1 MRLIKTC
8 IIAATLALSAGA
20 ALAQEGIDDPTRA
33 PYYNSFA
40 GKRVAYV
47 PVAMGFDLTEGWA
60 AGLKEALEPLG
71 VTFEIRDPNWS
82 TDAGAQAITS
92 LISEKP
98 DVIVVHNPDV
108 QSYARL
114 LKKAEEAGIYVVQVN
129 MRSSYS
135 TDVFVGADYVGM
147 GEQIGQRLVDKCSPA
162 NGGSGKVA
170 ITQGVLTAAASIY
183 QMQGINNV
191 LSKHPEIQL
200 VSNQAADWDATKAKN
215 IAATVIQQHPDL
227 CAITGFWDVMDVGT
241 AAAIK
246 ESGKNVYL
254 LTQGGGNR
262 MACDGLANGTYSE
275 VVVYFVPGQAR
286 DMATM
291 IKQLLQLKQ
300 PAGHDQ
306 DHAVHAADL
315 PDQGQHDAV
324 LVLGPPGQE
333 LICRSDAGGDCRPR
347 PHLLIRAE
355 THGRIRQD
363 RALALPPRARSSSR
377 RDPDQALDRQCDPAA
392 DPARRRGR
400 LRVADPGFLRRR
412 QHLRA

>member
-1 MRLIKTC
+1 M
-8 IIAATLALSAGA
+8 
-20 ALAQEGIDDPTRA
+20 
-33 PYYNSFA
+33 
-40 GKRVAYV
+40 AYV

-147 GEQIGQRLVDKCSPA
+147 GERIGQRLVDKCSPA

-200 VSNQAADWDATKAKN
+200 VSNQAADWDSTKAKN

-300 PAGHDQ
+300 PAGTTKTTLFTPLTFLTKDNMTP
-306 DHAVHAADL
+306 ASCWDL
-315 PDQGQHDAV
+315 PAKG
-324 LVLGPPGQE
+324 
-333 LICRSDAGGDCRPR
+333 
-347 PHLLIRAE
+347 
-355 THGRIRQD
+355 
-363 RALALPPRARSSSR
+363 
-377 RDPDQALDRQCDPAA
+377 
-392 DPARRRGR
+392 
-400 LRVADPGFLRRR
+400 
-412 QHLRA
+412 

>member
-1 MRLIKTC
+1 MRLIKT
-8 IIAATLALSAGA
+8 ATLAA
-20 ALAQEGIDDPTRA
+20 ALALCGGTLHAQEGIDDPTRA
-33 PYYNSFA
+33 PYYDSFK
-40 GKRVAYV
+40 GKKVAYV

-71 VTFEIRDPNWS
+71 VTFDIRDPNWS
-82 TDAGAQAITS
+82 TDAGAQAITT
-92 LISEKP
+92 LIAEKP

-147 GEQIGQRLVDKCSPA
+147 GQQIGERLVEVCSPSK
-162 NGGSGKVA
+162 GGSGKVA

-262 MACDGLANGTYSE
+262 MVCDGIANGTYSE
-275 VVVYFVPGQAR
+275 SVVYFVPGQAR

-300 PAGHDQ
+300 PAGTTKTT
-306 DHAVHAADL
+306 L
-315 PDQGQHDAV
+315 FTP
-324 LVLGPPGQE
+324 L
-333 LICRSDAGGDCRPR
+333 
-347 PHLLIRAE
+347 
-355 THGRIRQD
+355 T
-363 RALALPPRARSSSR
+363 
-377 RDPDQALDRQCDPAA
+377 
-392 DPARRRGR
+392 
-400 LRVADPGFLRRR
+400 FLRKDNMTP
-412 QHLRA
+412 ASCWDMPSKG

>member
-1 MRLIKTC
+1 MRLITKGLL
-8 IIAATLALSAGA
+8 AAALALTAGA
-20 ALAQEGIDDPTRA
+20 APAQEGIDDPTRA
-33 PYYNSFA
+33 PYYDSFK

-47 PVAMGFDLTEGWA
+47 PVAMGFDLAEGWA
-60 AGLKEALEPLG
+60 MGLKEALEPLG
-71 VTFEIRDPNWS
+71 VTIDTRDPNWS
-82 TDAGAQAITS
+82 TDTGAQAITS
-92 LISEKP
+92 LIAEKP

-147 GEQIGQRLVDKCSPA
+147 GEQIGQRMVDKCSPA

-191 LSKHPEIQL
+191 LSKNPDIQL

-227 CAITGFWDVMDVGT
+227 CMIVGFWDVMDVGT

-262 MACDGLANGTYSE
+262 MVCDGIANGTYSE
-275 VVVYFVPGQAR
+275 SVVYFVPGQSR

-291 IKQLLQLKQ
+291 IKHLLQHKQ
-300 PAGHDQ
+300 APGTTKTTLFTPLIFLSKENMTPASCW
-306 DHAVHAADL
+306 DL
-315 PDQGQHDAV
+315 PAKG
-324 LVLGPPGQE
+324 
-333 LICRSDAGGDCRPR
+333 
-347 PHLLIRAE
+347 
-355 THGRIRQD
+355 
-363 RALALPPRARSSSR
+363 
-377 RDPDQALDRQCDPAA
+377 
-392 DPARRRGR
+392 
-400 LRVADPGFLRRR
+400 
-412 QHLRA
+412 

>member
-1 MRLIKTC
+1 MRLIKTTLL
-8 IIAATLALSAGA
+8 AAAVALGAGA
-20 ALAQEGIDDPTRA
+20 ALAQGIDDPTRA
-33 PYYNSFA
+33 PYYSSFE

-60 AGLKEALEPLG
+60 AGLREALEPLG
-71 VTFEIRDPNWS
+71 VKFDIRDPNWS

-135 TDVFVGADYVGM
+135 TDAFIGADYVGM
-147 GEQIGQRLVDKCSPA
+147 GEQLAQKLIDKCSPA
-162 NGGSGKVA
+162 NGGSGKIA
-170 ITQGVLTAAASIY
+170 ITQGVLTAAASAY

-191 LSKHPEIQL
+191 LSKHPEMQL

-215 IAATVIQQHPDL
+215 IAATVLQQHPDL
-227 CAITGFWDVMDVGT
+227 CGIAGFWDVMDVGT
-241 AAAIK
+241 SAAIK

-254 LTQGGGNR
+254 LTQGGGNQS
-262 MACDGLANGTYSE
+262 ACDGLANGTYSE
-275 VVVYFVPGQAR
+275 VIVYFVPGQAR

-300 PAGHDQ
+300 A
-306 DHAVHAADL
+306 
-315 PDQGQHDAV
+315 
-324 LVLGPPGQE
+324 PGATKTT
-333 LICRSDAGGDCRPR
+333 LFTPLTFLTKDNMTPSSCWS
-347 PHLLIRAE
+347 
-355 THGRIRQD
+355 
-363 RALALPPRARSSSR
+363 LAPKK
-377 RDPDQALDRQCDPAA
+377 
-392 DPARRRGR
+392 
-400 LRVADPGFLRRR
+400 
-412 QHLRA
+412 

>member
-1 MRLIKTC
+1 MRPIKTG
-8 IIAATLALSAGA
+8 ILAAALALLAGS
-20 ALAQEGIDDPTRA
+20 ALAQEGIDDPTRG
-33 PYYNSFA
+33 PYYDSFV
-40 GKRVAYV
+40 GKRIAYV

-60 AGLKEALEPLG
+60 AGLKEALVPLG
-71 VTFEIRDPNWS
+71 ITFDIRDPNWS

-114 LKKAEEAGIYVVQVN
+114 LKRAEEAGIYVVQVN

-147 GEQIGQRLVDKCSPA
+147 GEQIGNRLVEVCSPA
-162 NGGSGKVA
+162 NGKSGKIA

-191 LSKHPEIQL
+191 LAKHPEIQL
-200 VSNQAADWDATKAKN
+200 VSNQAADWDSTKAKN

-246 ESGKNVYL
+246 ESGKDVYL

-262 MACDGLANGTYSE
+262 MVCDNLASGAFSE
-275 VVVYFVPGQAR
+275 AVVYFVPGQAR

-300 PAGHDQ
+300 PAGSNKTTLFTPLTFLTKDNMT
-306 DHAVHAADL
+306 AASCWDM
-315 PDQGQHDAV
+315 P
-324 LVLGPPGQE
+324 
-333 LICRSDAGGDCRPR
+333 S
-347 PHLLIRAE
+347 
-355 THGRIRQD
+355 
-363 RALALPPRARSSSR
+363 
-377 RDPDQALDRQCDPAA
+377 
-392 DPARRRGR
+392 
-400 LRVADPGFLRRR
+400 
-412 QHLRA
+412 

>member
-1 MRLIKTC
+1 MRLITTTLL
-8 IIAATLALSAGA
+8 ATAVTLCAGA
-20 ALAQEGIDDPTRA
+20 AFAQGIDDPTRE
-33 PYYNSFA
+33 PYYSAFE
-40 GKRVAYV
+40 GKRVAYI

-71 VTFEIRDPNWS
+71 MTIDIRDPNWS

-114 LKKAEEAGIYVVQVN
+114 LRRAEEAGIYVVQVN

-135 TDVFVGADYVGM
+135 TDAFIGADYVGM
-147 GEQIGQRLVDKCSPA
+147 GQRIGERLVEVCSPA

-170 ITQGVLTAAASIY
+170 ITQGVLTAAASVY
-183 QMQGINNV
+183 QMQGIQNV
-191 LSKHPEIQL
+191 LSQHDDIQI
-200 VSNQAADWDATKAKN
+200 VSNQAADWDGTKAKN

-246 ESGKNVYL
+246 ESGKDVYL
-254 LTQGGGNR
+254 LTQGGGNQ

-275 VVVYFVPGQAR
+275 VVVYHVPGQAR

-291 IKQLLQLKQ
+291 IKHLIQQGQ
-300 PAGHDQ
+300 PAGTTKTTLFTPLDFVTK
-306 DHAVHAADL
+306 DNMTPASCWSL
-315 PDQGQHDAV
+315 PG
-324 LVLGPPGQE
+324 LN
-333 LICRSDAGGDCRPR
+333 
-347 PHLLIRAE
+347 
-355 THGRIRQD
+355 
-363 RALALPPRARSSSR
+363 
-377 RDPDQALDRQCDPAA
+377 
-392 DPARRRGR
+392 
-400 LRVADPGFLRRR
+400 
-412 QHLRA
+412 

>member
-1 MRLIKTC
+1 MRLIKS
-8 IIAATLALSAGA
+8 LLLSAALASGA
-20 ALAQEGIDDPTRA
+20 GPALAQEGIDDPTRA
-33 PYYNSFA
+33 PYYDSFK

-60 AGLKEALEPLG
+60 DGLKTALEPLG
-71 VTFEIRDPNWS
+71 VTFDVRDPNWN
-82 TDAGAQAITS
+82 TDAGAQVITA

-114 LKKAEEAGIYVVQVN
+114 LKRAEDAGIYVVQVN

-170 ITQGVLTAAASIY
+170 ITQGVLTAAASVY

-191 LSKHPEIQL
+191 LSQHADMQI
-200 VSNQAADWDATKAKN
+200 VSNQAADWDSTKAKN

-227 CAITGFWDVMDVGT
+227 CAITGFWDVMDIGT

-246 ESGKNVYL
+246 ESGKDVYL

-262 MACDGLANGTYSE
+262 MACDNLANGNFSE

-291 IKQLLQLKQ
+291 IKHLLQHGQAPGTTRTTLFT
-300 PAGHDQ
+300 PLDFLTR
-306 DHAVHAADL
+306 DNMTAASCWDM
-315 PDQGQHDAV
+315 PTKG
-324 LVLGPPGQE
+324 
-333 LICRSDAGGDCRPR
+333 
-347 PHLLIRAE
+347 
-355 THGRIRQD
+355 
-363 RALALPPRARSSSR
+363 
-377 RDPDQALDRQCDPAA
+377 
-392 DPARRRGR
+392 
-400 LRVADPGFLRRR
+400 
-412 QHLRA
+412 